1 MTRVLRRPMFRMG
14 GTAEGITSGLQPR
27 QGYAH
32 KPGHVTPNDPQ
43 KLSDIRNMDIG
54 KLKELASTM
63 AYKPRGTNVYDFMTQ
78 MGLNLASTPSPGGIL
93 QQVATASKD
102 PYDKY
107 LAGKQEADLQEYAS
121 ESDMFKTLIG
131 AQADI
136 LSSEGGSKQFSKDA
150 AAAAMAGFMKEWH
163 DLRDRKDS
171 MDSQEWKDQKNI
183 LWAQIGQYQKENP
196 GVESLF
202 EDKTYAQAVKLKI
215 KMQLKKS
222 QKLIDTNGDG
232 EADMT
237 EAQWYSTGGKDL
249 LMLEVGKRYLEFYE
263 EIKLFGSSTELKAEG
278 GRIGYANAGAV
289 MPGATQA
296 KSTGGYDTSG
306 LPGYD
311 MEGGFQSSNLQG
323 FPEQGEAMP
332 EELSGITFEEL
343 RARLPQEVGDD
354 IVRLLA
360 NSSEALEDFATIQT
374 EQDISNFNKKYGVN
388 LVLPSGG

>member
-1 MTRVLRRPMFRMG
+1 MNRTLRRPMFRIG
-14 GTAEGITSGLQPR
+14 GSAEGITSGLAPR

-43 KLSDIRNMDIG
+43 KLGDIRDMDIG
-54 KLKELASTM
+54 QLKELAGTM
-63 AYKPRGTNVYDFMTQ
+63 SYRPRGTNVYDFMTEF
-78 MGLNLASTPSPGGIL
+78 GLDIASRPPVKGGIL
-93 QQVATASKD
+93 ATAATSAKE
-102 PYDKY
+102 PYQRFLQRK
-107 LAGKQEADLQEYAS
+107 GEADLQEYAS

-136 LSSEGGSKQFSKDA
+136 LGSEGGSKQFSKEQA
-150 AAAAMAGFMKEWH
+150 ASAMAGFMGEWH
-163 DLRDRKDS
+163 DLRDKKDS
-171 MDSQEWKDQKNI
+171 MDAQEWSDQKDI

-202 EDKTYAQAVKLKI
+202 EDKDYATAVKLKI

-222 QKLIDTNGDG
+222 QKMIDTNGDG
-232 EADMT
+232 VEDMT
-237 EAQWYSTGGKDL
+237 EQAWYSTGGKDL

-263 EIKLFGSSTELKAEG
+263 QIKLFGSSAELNAEG
-278 GRIGYANAGAV
+278 GRVGYQAGNSV
-289 MPGATQA
+289 MPGQPMQA
-296 KSTGGYDTSG
+296 QAAGPTD
-306 LPGYD
+306 
-311 MEGGFQSSNLQG
+311 QG
-323 FPEQGEAMP
+323 AMP

-374 EQDISNFNKKYGVN
+374 EQDIANFNKKYGVN

>member
-1 MTRVLRRPMFRMG
+1 
-14 GTAEGITSGLQPR
+14 
-27 QGYAH
+27 
-32 KPGHVTPNDPQ
+32 
-43 KLSDIRNMDIG
+43 MDIG
-54 KLKELASTM
+54 QLKKLAGTM
-63 AYKPRGTNVYDFMTQ
+63 AYQPRGTNVYDFMTQ
-78 MGLNLASTPSPGGIL
+78 MGLNLASTPSQGGIF
-93 QQVATASKD
+93 QQVATAAKD

-136 LSSEGGSKQFSKDA
+136 LGSEGGSRQFSKEQA
-150 AAAAMAGFMKEWH
+150 ASAMAGFMKEWH
-163 DLRDRKDS
+163 DLRDKKDT
-171 MDSQEWKDQKNI
+171 MDAQDWSDQKDI
-183 LWAQIGQYQKENP
+183 LWSQIYQYQKENP
-196 GVESLF
+196 AVASLF
-202 EDKTYAQAVKLKI
+202 EDKDYATAVKTKI

-222 QKLIDTNGDG
+222 TKMIDTDGDG

-237 EAQWYSTGGKDL
+237 EAQWYGRKDNANL

-263 EIKLFGSSTELKAEG
+263 QIKLFGSSAELNAEG
-278 GRIGYANAGAV
+278 GRVGYLGGGDV
-289 MPGATQA
+289 MPGQPMQA
-296 KSTGGYDTSG
+296 HAAGPTD
-306 LPGYD
+306 
-311 MEGGFQSSNLQG
+311 QG
-323 FPEQGEAMP
+323 AMP

-374 EQDISNFNKKYGVN
+374 EQDIANFNKKYGVN

>member
-14 GTAEGITSGLQPR
+14 GTAEGITSGLAPR
-27 QGYAH
+27 QGY
-32 KPGHVTPNDPQ
+32 KEKGSVQ
-43 KLSDIRNMDIG
+43 KLGDIRNMDIG
-54 KLKELASTM
+54 QLKELAGTM
-63 AYKPRGTNVYDFMTQ
+63 AYQPRGTNVYDFMTQ
-78 MGLNLASTPSPGGIL
+78 MGLNLASTPSQGGIF
-93 QQVATASKD
+93 QQVATAAKD

-136 LSSEGGSKQFSKDA
+136 LGSEGGSRQFSKEQA
-150 AAAAMAGFMKEWH
+150 ASAMAGFMGEWH
-163 DLRDRKDS
+163 DLRDKKDS
-171 MDSQEWKDQKNI
+171 MDAQEWSDQKDI
-183 LWAQIGQYQKENP
+183 LWSQIYQYQKENP
-196 GVESLF
+196 AVASLF
-202 EDKTYAQAVKLKI
+202 EDKDYATAVKTKI

-222 QKLIDTNGDG
+222 TKMIDTNGDG

-237 EAQWYSTGGKDL
+237 EAQWYGRKDNANL

-263 EIKLFGSSTELKAEG
+263 QIKLFGSSAELNAEG
-278 GRIGYANAGAV
+278 GRVGYQMGGDV
-289 MPGATQA
+289 MPGQPMQA
-296 KSTGGYDTSG
+296 QAAGPTD
-306 LPGYD
+306 
-311 MEGGFQSSNLQG
+311 QG
-323 FPEQGEAMP
+323 AMP

-374 EQDISNFNKKYGVN
+374 EQDIANFNKKYGVN

>member
-1 MTRVLRRPMFRMG
+1 MNRTLRRPMFRIG
-14 GTAEGITSGLQPR
+14 GSAEGITSGLAPR
-27 QGYAH
+27 QGY
-32 KPGHVTPNDPQ
+32 KEKGSVQ
-43 KLSDIRNMDIG
+43 KLDDIRNMDIG
-54 KLKELASTM
+54 QLKELAGTM
-63 AYKPRGTNVYDFMTQ
+63 AYRPRGTNVYDFMTQ

-136 LSSEGGSKQFSKDA
+136 LGSEGGSRQFSKEQA
-150 AAAAMAGFMKEWH
+150 ANAMAGFMGEWH
-163 DLRDRKDS
+163 DLRDKKDS
-171 MDSQEWKDQKNI
+171 MDAQEWSDQKDI
-183 LWAQIGQYQKENP
+183 LWSQIYQYQKENP
-196 GVESLF
+196 AVASLF
-202 EDKTYAQAVKLKI
+202 EDKDYATAVKTKI

-222 QKLIDTNGDG
+222 TKMIDTNGDG
-232 EADMT
+232 AADMT

-263 EIKLFGSSTELKAEG
+263 QIKLFGSSADLKAEG

-289 MPGATQA
+289 MPGQPMQA
-296 KSTGGYDTSG
+296 QAAGPTD
-306 LPGYD
+306 
-311 MEGGFQSSNLQG
+311 QG
-323 FPEQGEAMP
+323 AMP

-374 EQDISNFNKKYGVN
+374 EQDIANFNKKYGVN

>member
-1 MTRVLRRPMFRMG
+1 MFRIG
-14 GTAEGITSGLQPR
+14 GSAEGITSGLAPR

-32 KPGHVTPNDPQ
+32 KPGHVKPNDPQ
-43 KLSDIRNMDIG
+43 KLGDIRNMDIG
-54 KLKELASTM
+54 QLKELAGTM
-63 AYKPRGTNVYDFMTQ
+63 SYRPRGTNIYDFMTEF
-78 MGLNLASTPSPGGIL
+78 GLDIASRPPVKGGIL
-93 QQVATASKD
+93 ATAATSAKE
-102 PYDKY
+102 PYQRFLQRK
-107 LAGKQEADLQEYAS
+107 GEADLQKYAS

-136 LSSEGGSKQFSKDA
+136 LGSEGGSRQFSKEQA
-150 AAAAMAGFMKEWH
+150 ASAMAGFMKDWH
-163 DLRDRKDS
+163 ELRDKKDS
-171 MDSQEWKDQKNI
+171 MDAQEWKDQKNI

-202 EDKTYAQAVKLKI
+202 EDKTYAQAVKTKI

-222 QKLIDTNGDG
+222 QKMIDTDGDG

-263 EIKLFGSSTELKAEG
+263 QIKLFGSSAELNAEG
-278 GRIGYANAGAV
+278 GRVGYQIGGDV
-289 MPGATQA
+289 MPGQPMQA
-296 KSTGGYDTSG
+296 QAAGPMD
-306 LPGYD
+306 
-311 MEGGFQSSNLQG
+311 QG
-323 FPEQGEAMP
+323 AMP
-332 EELSGITFEEL
+332 QELSGITFEEL

-374 EQDISNFNKKYGVN
+374 EQDIANFNKKYGVN